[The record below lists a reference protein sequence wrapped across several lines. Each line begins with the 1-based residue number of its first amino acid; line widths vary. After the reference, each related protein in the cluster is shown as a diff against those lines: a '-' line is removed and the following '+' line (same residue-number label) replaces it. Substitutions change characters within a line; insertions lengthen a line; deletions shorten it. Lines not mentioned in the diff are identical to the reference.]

1 MKRLAGR
8 IILLWGW
15 RRALAALAAGALA
28 ALGQA
33 PWDFFAACF
42 ISFPVLVWLLDGAE
56 GDGSR
61 RLPFRLAPAFA
72 VGWWFGFGYF
82 MAGLWWVGNAL
93 LVEADEFAWALPV
106 AVLGLPALL
115 ALFYGFATAL
125 ARSLWSDDFGRIA
138 ALAVSFAVAEWLRS
152 FVLTGFPWN
161 PIGLAAMPADL
172 AMAAIITA
180 AVPMF
185 TIYALFAQELG
196 HEGMASIAQ
205 VLATTLGF
213 FTLSAVLFVLL

>member
-72 VGWWFGFGYF
+72 VVLQRDLDQSIGIERRMWIV
-82 MAGLWWVGNAL
+82 L
-93 LVEADEFAWALPV
+93 
-106 AVLGLPALL
+106 AVRANRLGPGGSRFDLGDDGGRCLRRRDLGLVQRLPGGLFERGRRVALG
-115 ALFYGFATAL
+115 AGGEYEQGGENGKTE
-125 ARSLWSDDFGRIA
+125 S
-138 ALAVSFAVAEWLRS
+138 
-152 FVLTGFPWN
+152 
-161 PIGLAAMPADL
+161 
-172 AMAAIITA
+172 
-180 AVPMF
+180 
-185 TIYALFAQELG
+185 
-196 HEGMASIAQ
+196 
-205 VLATTLGF
+205 
-213 FTLSAVLFVLL
+213 